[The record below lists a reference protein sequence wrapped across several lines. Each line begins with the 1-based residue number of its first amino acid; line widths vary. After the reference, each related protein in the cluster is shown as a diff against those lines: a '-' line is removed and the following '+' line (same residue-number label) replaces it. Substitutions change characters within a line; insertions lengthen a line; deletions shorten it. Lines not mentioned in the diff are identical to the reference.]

1 VDDERG
7 QEQEAR
13 DQQGGEVGQHSEH
26 HGSPLTMITT
36 PVRGT
41 VTAGAGAPAWRA

>member
-1 VDDERG
+1 MMNAVSNRKPAISSA
-7 QEQEAR
+7 AR
-13 DQQGGEVGQHSEH
+13 SGNTPRITA
-26 HGSPLTMITT
+26 SPLTMITA